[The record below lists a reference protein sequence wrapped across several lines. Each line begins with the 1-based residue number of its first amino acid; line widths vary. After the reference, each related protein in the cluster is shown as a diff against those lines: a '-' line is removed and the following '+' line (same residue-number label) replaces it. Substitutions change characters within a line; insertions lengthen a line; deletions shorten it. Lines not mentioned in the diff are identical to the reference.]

1 MKKLLS
7 LFFSFCV
14 LFVNAQNVGIG
25 TTSPA
30 SKLTITGSE
39 TTFNGLNAAIQINN
53 TAPGGGSWYLRSG
66 ATGTTTPA
74 GGFSIGN
81 NLEYLFSMDNAGKLG
96 LGEIAP
102 TEKLHLNL
110 GNIRLANSDKG
121 IILNGADRAMITRG
135 FDPFTS
141 GVHNG
146 LGRWGLFMEP
156 NNLTLGIPNV
166 FGKEV
171 EVAKFNPDG
180 SKIPV
185 FSVSGEGLIK
195 VFDDAGT
202 TGQVLTSGGAGN
214 TATWKNTALTNSVR
228 FSVNYSTTS
237 GSVVFAPINTTARY
251 NLDPANISIA
261 STGITLTKGGLY
273 HFDIYMN
280 CATGYSFGSA
290 PTAIPGV
297 LAELDVDQGALS
309 YYTVI
314 SERMQGRENSN
325 GTADINFD
333 FSKLVSIEVY
343 IAPGSLVRLR
353 TSINAPIANGY
364 FTFGYINGHLIS
376 E

>member
-1 MKKLLS
+1 MKKLLWMAG
-7 LFFSFCV
+7 LFLSNF
-14 LFVNAQNVGIG
+14 LMAQNVGIG
-25 TTSPA
+25 TASPA
-30 SKLTITGSE
+30 SRLSISGSE
-39 TTFNGLNAAIQINN
+39 ATVNGLNAAIQISN

-96 LGEIAP
+96 LGVVAP
-102 TEKLHLNL
+102 TEKLHLNT
-110 GNIRLANSDKG
+110 GNIRLAGSDKG

-135 FDPFTS
+135 FDTFTS

-171 EVAKFNPDG
+171 EVAKFNLDG

-202 TGQVLTSGGAGN
+202 TGQVLTSGGPAN
-214 TATWKNTALTNSVR
+214 TATWKNVALTNSVR
-228 FSVNYSTTS
+228 FSVNYSTGS
-237 GSVVFAPINTTARY
+237 GSVVFPSINTTARY

-261 STGITLTKGGLY
+261 TGGITLAKGGLY

-280 CATGYSFGSA
+280 AATGYSFGSPPSA
-290 PTAIPGV
+290 VPSV

-314 SERMQGRENSN
+314 GEQMQGRENSN
-325 GTADINFD
+325 GTVDINFD

-343 IAPGSLVRLR
+343 VAPGSLVRLR
-353 TSINAPIANGY
+353 TAINAPVANGY
-364 FTFGYINGHLIS
+364 FTYGYINGHLIS